1 MREREREREF
11 ARRRRLVA
19 VLECEVSEWSSA
31 ETYFVNRAP
40 PLHNNTHTH
49 IHIYTNTSL
58 WQYTLIPTKKYTNT
72 SSPPASTQTS
82 IHSLY
87 KTPQHTIQNT
97 PRWQTSPSKSPQYWG
112 SAYKTRLQKSL
123 VPHGCTSMQIH
134 KHLSKPQQ
142 PQYQYTTTWT

>member
-1 MREREREREF
+1 MRDEREREL

-49 IHIYTNTSL
+49 THLRKHFIMTIYTYSCKNC
-58 WQYTLIPTKKYTNT
+58 INT
-72 SSPPASTQTS
+72 SSPPASTQPS

-97 PRWQTSPSKSPQYWG
+97 PRWQNSPSKSPQYWR
-112 SAYKTRLQKSL
+112 SAYKTRLQKPL

-134 KHLSKPQQ
+134 KHLSKPQH